1 MRFQES
7 FRELTQT
14 FSRPLGL
21 LLALALCA
29 CFGTVR
35 NVAADPVAV
44 SSAAIP
50 FHPTLPDRRK
60 AGKLIWRGGLEL
72 KSQVSAFGGLSSLLV
87 SDDLSRLTAASD
99 DGQWFQAK
107 LTYDSNGRLT
117 GLSDAAMIP
126 ITGLNGQPLRD
137 KGERDAESL
146 TRHAS
151 GDLLVS
157 FERNHRVWRYP
168 ADPFTNKKAPTALP
182 TPLPLTTTFGNGGI
196 ESLVTLKD
204 GRVLAITEAQEL
216 RGGANQ
222 VAAYLWDGK
231 VPKSDKTW
239 AVLRFQREGKFK
251 PTGAARLPNGDILV
265 LERSYTP
272 IIGVAMRLRR
282 IAEADIGPGKTLK
295 GEELAVI
302 RPPLAVDNMEGID
315 VKRGP
320 DGETLVYLLSDNNFN
335 IIQRNLLLLFEL
347 EE

>member
-1 MRFQES
+1 MSES
-7 FRELTQT
+7 I
-14 FSRPLGL
+14 
-21 LLALALCA
+21 
-29 CFGTVR
+29 
-35 NVAADPVAV
+35 AADPVTV
-44 SSAAIP
+44 SSSPLP
-50 FHPTLPDRRK
+50 FHPTQPDRQK
-60 AGKLIWRGGLEL
+60 AGKLIWRGGLQL
-72 KSQVSAFGGLSSLLV
+72 KSQASNFGGLSSLLI
-87 SDDLSRLTAASD
+87 SDNLSSLTAASD
-99 DGQWFQAK
+99 DGQWLQAR
-107 LTYDSNGRLT
+107 LRYDKKGRLI
-117 GLSDAAMIP
+117 GLSNAFMAP
-126 ITGLNGQPLRD
+126 IIGLNGKPLRD

-157 FERNHRVWRYP
+157 FERNHRVWHYP
-168 ADPFTNKKAPTALP
+168 ADPLTDKKAPTALP

-196 ESLVTLKD
+196 ESLVTLRD

-216 RGGANQ
+216 SGGSNQ

-231 VPKSDKTW
+231 APKGDETW
-239 AVLRFQREGKFK
+239 AGLRFQREGKFK

-320 DGETLVYLLSDNNFN
+320 EGETLVYLLSDNNFN
-335 IIQRNLLLLFEL
+335 ILQRNLLLLFEL
-347 EE
+347 EK

>member
-1 MRFQES
+1 M
-7 FRELTQT
+7 
-14 FSRPLGL
+14 
-21 LLALALCA
+21 ALAAITCA
-29 CFGTVR
+29 PASDT
-35 NVAADPVAV
+35 VAADQITV
-44 SSAAIP
+44 SSSPLP
-50 FHPTLPDRRK
+50 FHPTQPDRQK
-60 AGKLIWRGGLEL
+60 AGKLIWRGGLQL
-72 KSQVSAFGGLSSLLV
+72 KSQAPNFGGLSSLLI
-87 SDDLSRLTAASD
+87 SDDLSHLTAASD
-99 DGQWFQAK
+99 DGQWFHAR
-107 LTYDSNGRLT
+107 LRYDEKGRLS
-117 GLSDAAMIP
+117 GLSDAVMAP
-126 ITGLNGQPLRD
+126 IVGLDGKALRD
-137 KGERDAESL
+137 KGQRDAESL

-168 ADPFTNKKAPTALP
+168 ANPLADKRAPTALP

-222 VAAYLWDGK
+222 VAAYLWDGESK
-231 VPKSDKTW
+231 EGDEIW
-239 AVLRFQREGKFK
+239 AELRFQREGAFK
-251 PTGAARLPNGDILV
+251 PTGAARLPDGDILV

-315 VKRGP
+315 VKQGAE
-320 DGETLVYLLSDNNFN
+320 GETLIYLLSDNNFN